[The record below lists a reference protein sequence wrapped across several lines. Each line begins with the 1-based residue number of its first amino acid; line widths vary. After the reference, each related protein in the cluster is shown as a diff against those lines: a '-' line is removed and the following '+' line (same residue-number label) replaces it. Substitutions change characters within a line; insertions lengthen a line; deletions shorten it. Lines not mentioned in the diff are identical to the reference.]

1 MTCTEI
7 INLIA
12 LIAIPIVAVLVGQY
26 LQNRAQKRKD
36 KMEIFKTLMTTRNGW
51 TIESVRAL
59 NTIDIIFVNDKNVR
73 NAWKDLY
80 DKYRIENPDN
90 IHLEKIRQAQY
101 KLIEEIAISLGYKN
115 KITWETI
122 QNPYI
127 PKGMI
132 EAEQLQREFQNG
144 QLAWAKA
151 AELFINQAEQT
162 KENTPK

>member
-7 INLIA
+7 LNLIA

-36 KMEIFKTLMTTRNGW
+36 KMEIFKTLMTTRNSW

-80 DKYRIENPDN
+80 NKYCVEKPDN

-162 KENTPK
+162 KEATPK